1 MGTASQTTLAE
12 AIEAKL
18 MKDEGA
24 LLSGDALRRVLGYRS
39 MDALRQAISRG
50 TVPVP
55 VFTLPNRRGRF
66 ALTRD
71 VARWLAA
78 QSSTDTDPITRR
90 HRKEDNPM

>member
-1 MGTASQTTLAE
+1 MRTASQTPFVE
-12 AIEAKL
+12 ALEANL

-24 LLSGDALRRVLGYRS
+24 LLSGDALRRALGYRS
-39 MDALRQAISRG
+39 MDALRQAIARG

-71 VARWLAA
+71 VAMWLAA
-78 QSSTDTDPITRR
+78 QSSTDTDPTARR

>member
-12 AIEAKL
+12 ALEAKL
-18 MKDEGA
+18 MKDEGS
-24 LLSGDALRRVLGYRS
+24 LLSGDALRRALGYRS
-39 MDALRQAISRG
+39 LDALRQAISRG

-66 ALTRD
+66 ALTCD
-71 VARWLAA
+71 VAIWLAA
-78 QSSTDTDPITRR
+78 QSSIDTDPIARR